1 MAKQAEFKVTFQL
14 SSSYENSEND
24 KTVTEIMF
32 FEASNTEEVHNQ
44 IDDDFMDS
52 FDDTAAINF
61 STEDRLI
68 GIEIDYILIE
78 DENGKVTYRDEI
90 FFDN

>member
-1 MAKQAEFKVTFQL
+1 MEFKVTFQL

-32 FEASNTEEVHNQ
+32 FEANNTEEVHDQ
-44 IDDDFMDS
+44 IDDNFMDS

-61 STEDRLI
+61 STEDRLV
-68 GIEIDYILIE
+68 GISIDYILIE
-78 DENGKVTYRDEI
+78 DENGKVTYKDER
-90 FFDN
+90 F

>member
-1 MAKQAEFKVTFQL
+1 MEFKVIFQL

-32 FEASNTEEVHNQ
+32 FEANNTEEVHDQ
-44 IDDDFMDS
+44 IDDDFIDS

-61 STEDRLI
+61 STEDRLV
-68 GIEIDYILIE
+68 GISIDCILIE
-78 DENGKVTYRDEI
+78 DENGKVTYKDES
-90 FFDN
+90 FFNN

>member
-1 MAKQAEFKVTFQL
+1 MEFKVIFQL

-32 FEASNTEEVHNQ
+32 FEANNTEEVHDQ
-44 IDDDFMDS
+44 IDDNFMDS

-61 STEDRLI
+61 STEDRLV
-68 GIEIDYILIE
+68 GISIDYILIE
-78 DENGKVTYRDEI
+78 DENGKVTYKDER
-90 FFDN
+90 F

>member
-1 MAKQAEFKVTFQL
+1 MKEFKVTFQL

-32 FEASNTEEVHNQ
+32 FESNNTEDVHNQ
-44 IDDDFMDS
+44 IDDDFIHS

-61 STEDRLI
+61 STEDRLV
-68 GIEIDYILIE
+68 GISIDYILIE
-78 DENGKVTYRDEI
+78 DENGKVTYRDER
-90 FFDN
+90 FF

>member
-1 MAKQAEFKVTFQL
+1 MKEFKVTFQL

-32 FEASNTEEVHNQ
+32 FEANNTQEVNDQ
-44 IDDDFMDS
+44 IDDDFIDS

-61 STEDRLI
+61 STEDRLV
-68 GIEIDYILIE
+68 GISIDYILIE
-78 DENGKVTYRDEI
+78 DENKKVTYKGED
-90 FFDN
+90 FKH

>member
-24 KTVTEIMF
+24 KAVTEIMF

-78 DENGKVTYRDEI
+78 DENGKVTYRDER
-90 FFDN
+90 FFNN

>member
-1 MAKQAEFKVTFQL
+1 MEFKVMFQL

-32 FEASNTEEVHNQ
+32 FEANNTEEVHDQ
-44 IDDDFMDS
+44 IDDNFMDS

-61 STEDRLI
+61 STEDRLV
-68 GIEIDYILIE
+68 GISIDYILIE
-78 DENGKVTYRDEI
+78 DENGKVTYKDER
-90 FFDN
+90 FFNN

>member
-1 MAKQAEFKVTFQL
+1 MEFKVIFQL

-32 FEASNTEEVHNQ
+32 FEANNTEEVHDQ
-44 IDDDFMDS
+44 IDDDFIDS

-61 STEDRLI
+61 STEDRLV
-68 GIEIDYILIE
+68 GISIDYILIE
-78 DENGKVTYRDEI
+78 DENGKVTYKDED
-90 FFDN
+90 FKN

>member
-1 MAKQAEFKVTFQL
+1 
-14 SSSYENSEND
+14 
-24 KTVTEIMF
+24 MF
-32 FEASNTEEVHNQ
+32 FEANNTEEVHNQ
-44 IDDDFMDS
+44 IDDDFMYS

-78 DENGKVTYRDEI
+78 DENGKVTYRDER
-90 FFDN
+90 FF

>member
-1 MAKQAEFKVTFQL
+1 MKEFKVTFQL

-44 IDDDFMDS
+44 IDDDFIDS
-52 FDDTAAINF
+52 FDDTAAVNF
-61 STEDRLI
+61 STEDRLVSI
-68 GIEIDYILIE
+68 SIDYILIE
-78 DENGKVTYRDEI
+78 DENGKVTYRDER
-90 FFDN
+90 FFNN

>member
-32 FEASNTEEVHNQ
+32 FEASNTEEVQNQ

-78 DENGKVTYRDEI
+78 DENGKVTYRDER
-90 FFDN
+90 FFNN

>member
-24 KTVTEIMF
+24 KAVTEIMF
-32 FEASNTEEVHNQ
+32 FEASNTEEVQNQ

-78 DENGKVTYRDEI
+78 DENGKVTYRDER
-90 FFDN
+90 FFNN

>member
-1 MAKQAEFKVTFQL
+1 MKEFKVTFQL

-44 IDDDFMDS
+44 IDDDFIDS

-68 GIEIDYILIE
+68 AIEIDYILIE
-78 DENGKVTYRDEI
+78 DENGKVTYRDER
-90 FFDN
+90 FFNN

>member
-32 FEASNTEEVHNQ
+32 FEASNTEEVQNQ

-68 GIEIDYILIE
+68 GIEIDYFLIE
-78 DENGKVTYRDEI
+78 DENGKVTYRDER
-90 FFDN
+90 FFNN

>member
-32 FEASNTEEVHNQ
+32 FEANNTEDPVL
-44 IDDDFMDS
+44 
-52 FDDTAAINF
+52 
-61 STEDRLI
+61 RLI
-68 GIEIDYILIE
+68 YVATFKIAHYKGSLGRVKKPFNPILGE
-78 DENGKVTYRDEI
+78 TL
-90 FFDN
+90 

>member
-1 MAKQAEFKVTFQL
+1 MEFKVTFQL

-32 FEASNTEEVHNQ
+32 FEANNTEEVHDQ

-61 STEDRLI
+61 STEDRLV
-68 GIEIDYILIE
+68 GISIDYILIE
-78 DENGKVTYRDEI
+78 DENGKVTYKDER
-90 FFDN
+90 F

>member
-1 MAKQAEFKVTFQL
+1 MEFKVIFQL

-32 FEASNTEEVHNQ
+32 FEANNTEEVHDQ

-61 STEDRLI
+61 STEDRLV
-68 GIEIDYILIE
+68 GISIDYILIE
-78 DENGKVTYRDEI
+78 DENGKVTYKDED
-90 FFDN
+90 FKN

>member
-1 MAKQAEFKVTFQL
+1 MEFKVTFQL

-32 FEASNTEEVHNQ
+32 FEANNTEEVHDQ

-61 STEDRLI
+61 STEDRLV
-68 GIEIDYILIE
+68 GISIDYILIE
-78 DENGKVTYRDEI
+78 DENGKVTYRDER
-90 FFDN
+90 FF